1 MKGKDKLKQLVPGV
15 VVGLILGFT
24 LTFVVG
30 VDKNNPIPNYIG
42 GAMCCFIPTLL
53 NCIIVLKGT
62 AKHLDRKISFWEAF
76 KRTLP
81 YAIIA
86 LVIGFMVVAFVV
98 EQIFGFS
105 TCNIP
110 VFVTALYEAV
120 LGVIVSTIS
129 AYIALNDYEEDVK
142 YTRRNK

>member
-62 AKHLDRKISFWEAF
+62 AKHLDRKISFWDAF

-110 VFVTALYEAV
+110 VLVTALYEAV
-120 LGVIVSTIS
+120 LGVVVSTIS

>member
-1 MKGKDKLKQLVPGV
+1 MWDAL
-15 VVGLILGFT
+15 
-24 LTFVVG
+24 
-30 VDKNNPIPNYIG
+30 
-42 GAMCCFIPTLL
+42 
-53 NCIIVLKGT
+53 
-62 AKHLDRKISFWEAF
+62 

-120 LGVIVSTIS
+120 LGVVVSTIS